1 MSTHERI
8 VHATEHTI
16 VVAVD
21 APDPK
26 AGGACHCYQVR
37 DRDGHILEVI
47 NFQHGPIGEAG
58 VNGPQHVRGSDHDR
72 VVGRVELHRRAVDLL
87 AIIRDRLDCFQRGSF
102 ASPVNEV
109 TCGFVSAAI
118 ASEETRTRRRA
129 LAGVE
134 GTSKKATAGCA

>member
-58 VNGPQHVRGSDHDR
+58 VNGPQHV
-72 VVGRVELHRRAVDLL
+72 DLL